1 MHLDGKWWLTHTHT
15 HANEHAYAHAH
26 NECQCLNYT
35 SSYTTTFAQVFL
47 HQLHSAVWAVHVNI
61 ILIVSVIKWITN
73 QILRSCFFVCWFSHM
88 CLLWCFRTYCPLC
101 VHVYR
106 TQDKDP
112 FWSIPKPPPLG
123 SAHKTSC
130 SAVNYSC
137 PNTAITMSNLQPL
150 YSQSPIK
157 GNDIHAYPQQQH
169 AHTDSRPPTGRGCN
183 RTCPWFGMEKEPVYI
198 QMAIQPSNR

>member
-112 FWSIPKPPPLG
+112 FWSIPKPPTLRQCPQNKLFCSKLFMPQHSHNHVKFTTSLFTVSYKRKWHSRL
-123 SAHKTSC
+123 SATT
-130 SAVNYSC
+130 AC
-137 PNTAITMSNLQPL
+137 PHWQQTADRERM
-150 YSQSPIK
+150 
-157 GNDIHAYPQQQH
+157 
-169 AHTDSRPPTGRGCN
+169 
-183 RTCPWFGMEKEPVYI
+183 
-198 QMAIQPSNR
+198 